1 MVFISPPYPSVF
13 FYYNCNKR
21 GSQCIKYRFFCTND
35 GFYASIN
42 LFRLWGKQLTSQKKF
57 AIILYGTALLSKE
70 GKGKTCGRPFLDLF
84 LSGRKWKPFY
94 VCLTFLQEKSK
105 IMKRILLI
113 ATGGTIVSRLGKNGL
128 TPQIRAEELLHYV
141 PDTIRFCE
149 VTALQL
155 MNLDSTN
162 MCPRDWEIVARAVR
176 ENYERYD
183 GFVIC
188 HGTDTL
194 AFTAAVLSYM
204 IQNSPKPIVLTG
216 SQKPI
221 DLEITDARTN
231 LSDSLLYASDDG
243 SSGVVIVFDGKV
255 IAGTR
260 AKKTRTKSY
269 NAFSSINY
277 PCLAVIREGKILRYQ
292 TEKEK
297 GGPLFFE
304 SLDSRVGVFK
314 LIPGMPSDI
323 LDYYFKL
330 FDAVIIESFGAGGI
344 PDAPYYHFTEIIERW
359 QGQGKILVMCTQVT
373 NEGSDMGVYEVGK
386 GAKNKFGFLETY
398 DMTLEAAV
406 TKLMWILSLTRD
418 PEKVKKLF
426 YTPVDH
432 DILYP
437 AL

>member
-1 MVFISPPYPSVF
+1 
-13 FYYNCNKR
+13 
-21 GSQCIKYRFFCTND
+21 
-35 GFYASIN
+35 
-42 LFRLWGKQLTSQKKF
+42 
-57 AIILYGTALLSKE
+57 
-70 GKGKTCGRPFLDLF
+70 
-84 LSGRKWKPFY
+84 
-94 VCLTFLQEKSK
+94 
-105 IMKRILLI
+105 MKRILLI
-113 ATGGTIVSRLGKNGL
+113 ATGGTIASTEDGNGL
-128 TPQIRAEELLHYV
+128 SPALTGEELAQSV
-141 PDTIRFCE
+141 PEISGLCE
-149 VTALQL
+149 LDVVQP
-155 MNLDSTN
+155 MNIDSTN
-162 MCPRDWEIVARAVR
+162 MRPSDWMRIRDVIV
-176 ENYERYD
+176 EGYDDHD
-183 GFVIC
+183 GFVIL
-188 HGTDTL
+188 HGTDTMSY
-194 AFTAAVLSYM
+194 TAAALSYL
-204 IQNSPKPIVLTG
+204 IQDSPKPIVLTG

-418 PEKVKKLF
+418 PEKVKRLF